1 MTMPQTSPSRPSKR
15 SAVVTAASLAM
26 LVTEITAVA
35 LFLSAFLTIDS
46 GERLLEGW
54 HLLPLGW
61 GAAHHTAIIVAAALP
76 TALLGAILARW
87 FYRRALAV
95 ELGRAD

>member
-1 MTMPQTSPSRPSKR
+1 MSNFKTIHHRMGRTG
-15 SAVVTAASLAM
+15 AIVTAASLAM
-26 LVTEITAVA
+26 LVTEIAAVA
-35 LFLSAFLTIDS
+35 VFLSAFLTINS

-61 GAAHHTAIIVAAALP
+61 GAAHQTALLVAAAVP
-76 TALLGAILARW
+76 TALIGAILARW

-95 ELGRAD
+95 ELGRED